1 MKMRVRGN
9 SIRLRLTQS
18 EVAEFGEKGL
28 VTETIEFGG
37 ENKLIYALESRAD
50 AETVKADFED
60 NRIVITVPQ
69 TQAKHWA
76 KSGEVGIE
84 EKQDTGDDKVLRLL
98 IEKDFACLEPREG
111 EDDADNFPHPSGNLK
126 C

>member
-18 EVAEFGEKGL
+18 EVVEFS
-28 VTETIEFGG
+28 ETGSVEDAIEFGG
-37 ENKLIYALESRAD
+37 GNKLIYALCSKPE
-50 AETVKADFED
+50 AETVKAEYED

-69 TQAKHWA
+69 TQARRWVD
-76 KSGEVGIE
+76 SNDVGIKIE
-84 EKQDTGDDKVLRLL
+84 QDIGGGNVLRLL

-111 EDDADNFPHPSGNLK
+111 EEDADAFPHPSGNLK

>member
-9 SIRLRLTQS
+9 SIRFRLTQS
-18 EVAEFGEKGL
+18 EVAEFSEKGL
-28 VTETIEFGG
+28 VIEAIEFGG
-37 ENKLIYALESRAD
+37 ENRLIYALESRAD
-50 AETVKADFED
+50 AETVKAEFED

-84 EKQDTGDDKVLRLL
+84 EKQDINGTKFLQLL
-98 IEKDFACLEPREG
+98 IEKDFACLEPLEG